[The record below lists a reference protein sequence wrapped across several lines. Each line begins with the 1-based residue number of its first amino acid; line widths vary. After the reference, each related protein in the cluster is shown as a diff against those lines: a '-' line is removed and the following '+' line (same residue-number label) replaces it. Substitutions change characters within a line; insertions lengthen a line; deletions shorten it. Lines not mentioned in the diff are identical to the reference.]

1 MTAVI
6 SRILLRVLAGI
17 LAGWGLRD
25 VSDMLTADPSVE
37 QVIIS
42 GLDIAAGLAVW
53 AATEIWYWAAKRFG
67 WRT

>member
-6 SRILLRVLAGI
+6 SRILLRVLAGVLI
-17 LAGWGLRD
+17 GWGL
-25 VSDMLTADPSVE
+25 SDITDILTADPSVE
-37 QVIIS
+37 QIVAV
-42 GLDIAAGLAVW
+42 GLDAAAGAAVW